1 MSSPKQLGTAFAD
14 HVRTDLSPKVV
25 LRITRYPLVM
35 TNRAIENCHL
45 EWIYHDLPIKDGDFP

>member
-1 MSSPKQLGTAFAD
+1 MF
-14 HVRTDLSPKVV
+14 
-25 LRITRYPLVM
+25 RILWGSLIEKTQYTVYPLVM